1 MEQNT
6 KPKRFTEAI
15 GEDVD
20 SAFTKLASEILKDG
34 TLSLKEK
41 SLIAVACAIAV
52 KCDNCTKVHQ
62 NQALK
67 LGATQE
73 EILEAAAVAGLVRMG
88 SGFNT
93 AYLLLDNQPPRKNT
107 HFKKITDENKYDD
120 EPNSDETRQMQPDG
134 YLNNLLEKNSSHKI
148 SKK

>member
-1 MEQNT
+1 MEQKT
-6 KPKRFTEAI
+6 QPKRFTEAL

-34 TLSLKEK
+34 ALSLKQK
-41 SLIAVACAIAV
+41 SLIAVSCAIAIR
-52 KCDNCTKVHQ
+52 CDQCTMVHQ
-62 NQALK
+62 KQALK
-67 LGATQE
+67 LGATQN

-93 AYLLLDNQPPRKNT
+93 AYLLLDKQPKANNVN
-107 HFKKITDENKYDD
+107 FKKLTDEKNH
-120 EPNSDETRQMQPDG
+120 NSKPGEDKTQHMKTDG
-134 YLNNLLEKNSSHKI
+134 YLNTILEKNSSNNI

>member
-1 MEQNT
+1 MEENT

-20 SAFTKLASEILKDG
+20 SAFTNLASEILKDG

-52 KCDNCTKVHQ
+52 RCDNCTKVHQ
-62 NQALK
+62 KQALK

-93 AYLLLDNQPPRKNT
+93 AYLLLENQPLTKNA
-107 HFKKITDENKYDD
+107 HFKKITDGKQQNS
-120 EPNSDETRQMQPDG
+120 EPDLDKTRPRKPDG
-134 YLNNLLEKNSSHKI
+134 YLNTLLENNSSN
-148 SKK
+148 

>member
-34 TLSLKEK
+34 ALSLKEK

-52 KCDNCTKVHQ
+52 SCDNCTKVHQ
-62 NQALK
+62 KQAIK
-67 LGATQE
+67 LGATHE

-93 AYLLLDNQPPRKNT
+93 AYLLLDNQHQRKNIP
-107 HFKKITDENKYDD
+107 FKKITEEKQHNNQPDL
-120 EPNSDETRQMQPDG
+120 DETQQMKPDG
-134 YLNNLLEKNSSHKI
+134 YLNNLLEKNSSHNIPKR
-148 SKK
+148 